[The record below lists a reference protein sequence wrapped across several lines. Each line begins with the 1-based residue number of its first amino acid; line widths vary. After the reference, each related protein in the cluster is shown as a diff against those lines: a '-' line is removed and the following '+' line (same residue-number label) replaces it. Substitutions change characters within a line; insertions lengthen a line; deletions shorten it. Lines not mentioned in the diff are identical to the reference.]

1 MSVRGGR
8 VYAWLKNF
16 RARHATARAQKKWA
30 GVRVHFIGIGGSGM
44 SSLAELLLLRGAVVS
59 GSDLQ
64 DGPSLQRLRALGA
77 LVRVGHSA
85 VALAMATRVV
95 FSTAIPAHNPELQE
109 ARRRKLPCQTRGA
122 LLAELMRDA
131 RGIAVAGTHG
141 KTTTA
146 ALIAH
151 LLIETGGDPSAVI
164 GGRTFDDARAHHHA
178 LPTRSGA
185 RLGGGGDWFVA
196 EADESD
202 GSFLQLAPQIAV
214 VTNIEA
220 EHLDHY
226 GELAALDDA
235 FVAFIN
241 SARVC
246 AVLNTGDAGVRRIL
260 PRVTRPWRSV
270 GGDTDASLRAQQ
282 HGGARADGGE
292 SLNMG
297 ETFEVTNAAQRARVA
312 LPLLGQHNIANALTA
327 LGVALATGASLD
339 AAARALASFR
349 GVARRFE
356 ERGVAAG
363 VRVVDDYGHHPSE
376 ICATLKAARTAHARF
391 ASANGDGA
399 RTRNAF
405 ASDDTGRTNF
415 ASANADRARAHLAP
429 VNVAAAHASPTERAH
444 TPRERGRLVVA
455 FQPHRYTRTRALFD
469 GFVAAFDDADL
480 VVLTEIDAAG
490 EEPLPGVS
498 AAALASAL
506 RARGAS
512 AVRFEPHAGALPQ
525 LLARELRA
533 GDMLLTL
540 GAGNIHRLGPAVLAR
555 LRERAS

>member
-1 MSVRGGR
+1 MSARGGH

-16 RARHATARAQKKWA
+16 RARHATARAKKKWA
-30 GVRVHFIGIGGSGM
+30 GVRVHFIGVGGSGM

-77 LVRVGHSA
+77 LVRTGHDAS
-85 VALAMATRVV
+85 ALATASRVV

-109 ARRRKLPCQTRGA
+109 ARRRKLPLQTRGA

-151 LLIETGGDPSAVI
+151 LLIKTGGDPSAVI
-164 GGRTFDDARAHHHA
+164 GGRTFADARAHNHA

-270 GGDTDASLRAQQ
+270 GGDAATSLRAQQ
-282 HGGARADGGE
+282 HGDGARADGGE
-292 SLNMG
+292 SLNLG
-297 ETFEVTNAAQRARVA
+297 ETFEVTNAAQRARVE

-339 AAARALASFR
+339 VAARALANFP

-376 ICATLKAARTAHARF
+376 ICATLKAARTAHAQP
-391 ASANGDGA
+391 A
-399 RTRNAF
+399 R
-405 ASDDTGRTNF
+405 G
-415 ASANADRARAHLAP
+415 
-429 VNVAAAHASPTERAH
+429 
-444 TPRERGRLVVA
+444 RGRLVVA

-490 EEPLPGVS
+490 EMPLPGVS

-506 RARGAS
+506 RARGAC
-512 AVRFEPHAGALPQ
+512 AVRFEPHAGALSQ

-555 LRERAS
+555 LRERAP